1 MWQQGGNQVMAKK
14 KEVATTPEVKTNK
27 ATISDFEVI
36 IEPLIT
42 EKSTTATSENNKFTF
57 IVKKGANKVQIR
69 NAIKR
74 IYGVTVTEVNTVNVP
89 SKTTTRGSR
98 YKGTIS
104 GFKKAI
110 VTIKEG
116 ETINIFAE

>member
-1 MWQQGGNQVMAKK
+1 MASK
-14 KEVATTPEVKTNK
+14 KEVATVTPEVKTNK
-27 ATISDFEVI
+27 ATITDFETI

-42 EKSTTATSENNKFTF
+42 EKSATATSENNKFTF
-57 IVKKGANKVQIR
+57 IVKKGASKVQIR
-69 NAIKR
+69 NAVKR
-74 IYGVTVTEVNTVNVP
+74 IYGVTVLNVNTVNVP
-89 SKTTTRGSR
+89 SKVTTRGSR

-116 ETINIFAE
+116 ETINLYGE

>member
-1 MWQQGGNQVMAKK
+1 MARK
-14 KEVATTPEVKTNK
+14 KEVATVTPEVKTNK
-27 ATISDFEVI
+27 ATIADFETI
-36 IEPLIT
+36 LEPLIT
-42 EKSTTATSENNKFTF
+42 EKSATATSENNKFTF
-57 IVKKGANKVQIR
+57 IVKKGASKVQIR

-74 IYGVTVTEVNTVNVP
+74 IYGVTVTNVNTVNVP
-89 SKTTTRGSR
+89 SKVTTRGSR

-116 ETINIFAE
+116 ETINLYGE

>member
-1 MWQQGGNQVMAKK
+1 MAKK